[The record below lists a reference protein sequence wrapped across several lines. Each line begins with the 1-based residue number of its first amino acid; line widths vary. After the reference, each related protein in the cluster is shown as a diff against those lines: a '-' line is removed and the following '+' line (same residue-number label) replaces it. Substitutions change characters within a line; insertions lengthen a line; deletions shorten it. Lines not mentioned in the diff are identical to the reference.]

1 MSVLSKQTDKETEKE
16 GLTPDEMNV
25 PETQEKEIEHIVQ
38 EQERPVLSDVKST
51 LESDIDPNILSNN
64 ELKNLISTLF
74 DHSKRIEAMREKA
87 IQILANRMS
96 WTLFL
101 N

>member
-74 DHSKRIEAMREKA
+74 YHSKRVEAMKEKA

-96 WTLFL
+96 
-101 N
+101 